1 MLWHCKQTAGFGIP
15 PFVYKLSVMAVHLF
29 DASALKIKT
38 NFAFLSFLQYFEK
51 IYLKKVVRLID
62 IFITLFSNRHIVK

>member
-1 MLWHCKQTAGFGIP
+1 
-15 PFVYKLSVMAVHLF
+15 MAVHLL